1 MDTPGTAPPLA
12 RQLLPMMAVLVL
24 THLAF
29 TGGRVAL
36 SLYAIALHAPTVVVG
51 LQVSLLSV
59 LPMLLSVRLGRWIDR
74 VGLQR
79 PARIAIVLT
88 VLGAVLPALWPSVP
102 LLCLASMLLGSGFM
116 LLHMTVYNEVGHAVT
131 PETRVRAFTLLA
143 LAFSLSTVLGPV
155 VAGLAIDLLGHRSTF
170 GLLALFAVA
179 ALAVLAALRI
189 RSAPRPA
196 AAGTA
201 ARGRVLDL
209 LRAPRMRAVFV
220 TSGLLSMAWDMFIF
234 MVPVQGARIGL
245 SASTI
250 GAIMGCFGV
259 ATFVVRLAMP
269 FLQKRL
275 DEWQTLVLSLAVTAA
290 VYLLFPLTTAVP
302 LLLALAFVNGLSLG
316 CTQPMVMSLV
326 HAVAPP
332 GRSGEAL
339 GVRSTI
345 MNASQVFLPIL
356 FGGLGSAAG
365 MVPAFWV
372 LALLL
377 GGGSAYARGATR
389 LPPP

>member
-1 MDTPGTAPPLA
+1 
-12 RQLLPMMAVLVL
+12 MAVLVL
-24 THLAF
+24 VHLAF

-51 LQVSLLSV
+51 LLVSMLSL

-74 VGLQR
+74 VGMKR
-79 PARIAIVLT
+79 PARIAIAVT
-88 VLGAVLPALWPSVP
+88 AAGAALPALWPSVP
-102 LLCLASMLLGSGFM
+102 VLCLASMLLGSGFM
-116 LLHMTVYNEVGHAVT
+116 LLHMTVYNEVGHTVT
-131 PETRVRAFTLLA
+131 DQTRVRAFTLLA
-143 LAFSLSTVLGPV
+143 LAFSTSTVLGPV
-155 VAGLAIDLLGHRSTF
+155 IAGVAIDGIGHRLTF
-170 GLLALFAVA
+170 ALLAVFPLLALG
-179 ALAVLAALRI
+179 VLVVLRI
-189 RSAPRPA
+189 RVAQRSAS
-196 AAGTA
+196 AGGGGA
-201 ARGRVLDL
+201 GRLMDL
-209 LRAPRMRAVFV
+209 LKAPRMRAVFIV
-220 TSGLLSMAWDMFIF
+220 SGLLSMAWDMFTF

-250 GAIMGCFGV
+250 GVVMGCFGV
-259 ATFVVRLAMP
+259 ATFVVRLGMP
-269 FLQKRL
+269 VLQRHL
-275 DEWQTLVLSLAVTAA
+275 NEWQTLTASLGITAA
-290 VYLLFPLTTAVP
+290 VYLLFPLTTSVP

-365 MVPAFWV
+365 MAPAFWV
-372 LALLL
+372 LAAILS
-377 GGGSAYARGATR
+377 GGTAYARRFSRSA
-389 LPPP
+389 

>member
-1 MDTPGTAPPLA
+1 
-12 RQLLPMMAVLVL
+12 MAVLVL
-24 THLAF
+24 VHLAF

-51 LQVSLLSV
+51 LLVSMLSL

-74 VGLQR
+74 VGMKR
-79 PARIAIVLT
+79 PARIAVAVT
-88 VLGAVLPALWPSVP
+88 AAGAALPALWPSVP
-102 LLCLASMLLGSGFM
+102 MLCAASMLLGSGFM
-116 LLHMTVYNEVGHAVT
+116 LLHMTVYNEVGHTVT
-131 PETRVRAFTLLA
+131 DQTRVRAFTLLA
-143 LAFSLSTVLGPV
+143 LAFSTSTVLGPV
-155 VAGLAIDLLGHRSTF
+155 IAGLAIDGIGHRLTF
-170 GLLALFAVA
+170 ALLVLFPLLALG
-179 ALAVLAALRI
+179 VLLGLRI
-189 RSAPRPA
+189 RVAPRSASGGA
-196 AAGTA
+196 AAG
-201 ARGRVLDL
+201 ARLVDL
-209 LRAPRMRAVFV
+209 LKAPRMRAVFV
-220 TSGLLSMAWDMFIF
+220 ISGLLSMAWDMFTF

-250 GAIMGCFGV
+250 GLIMGCFGV

-269 FLQKRL
+269 MLQRL
-275 DEWQTLVLSLAVTAA
+275 LNEWQTLTVSLGVTAA
-290 VYLLFPLTTAVP
+290 VYLLFPLTDAVP

-365 MVPAFWV
+365 MGPAFWT
-372 LALLL
+372 LAAILA
-377 GGGSAYARGATR
+377 GGTAYARRAATGESPAR
-389 LPPP
+389 PPP

>member
-1 MDTPGTAPPLA
+1 MPPSPVPTLA
-12 RQLLPMMAVLVL
+12 RRLLPLMAILVLV
-24 THLAF
+24 HLAF

-51 LQVSLLSV
+51 LLVSMLSL

-74 VGLQR
+74 VGMQR
-79 PARIAIVLT
+79 PARIAIAVT
-88 VLGAVLPALWPSVP
+88 AAGAALPALWPSVP
-102 LLCLASMLLGSGFM
+102 VLCLASMLLGSGFM
-116 LLHMTVYNEVGHAVT
+116 LLHMTVYNEVGHTVT
-131 PETRVRAFTLLA
+131 DQTRVRAFTLLA
-143 LAFSLSTVLGPV
+143 LAFSTSTVLGPV
-155 VAGLAIDLLGHRSTF
+155 IAGLAIDGFGHRLTF
-170 GLLALFAVA
+170 ALLTLFPLLALG
-179 ALAVLAALRI
+179 VLVGLRI
-189 RSAPRPA
+189 RVAQRSAATHGSGP
-196 AAGTA
+196 
-201 ARGRVLDL
+201 GRLLDL
-209 LRAPRMRAVFV
+209 LKAPRMRAVFIV
-220 TSGLLSMAWDMFIF
+220 SGLLSMAWDMFTF

-250 GAIMGCFGV
+250 GVIMGCFGV
-259 ATFVVRLAMP
+259 ATFVVRLGMP
-269 FLQKRL
+269 VLQRHL
-275 DEWQTLVLSLAVTAA
+275 NEWQTLTVSLGVTAA
-290 VYLLFPLTTAVP
+290 VYLLFPLTTSVP

-365 MVPAFWV
+365 MAPAFWV
-372 LALLL
+372 LAAILS
-377 GGGSAYARGATR
+377 GGTAYARRFSRST
-389 LPPP
+389 